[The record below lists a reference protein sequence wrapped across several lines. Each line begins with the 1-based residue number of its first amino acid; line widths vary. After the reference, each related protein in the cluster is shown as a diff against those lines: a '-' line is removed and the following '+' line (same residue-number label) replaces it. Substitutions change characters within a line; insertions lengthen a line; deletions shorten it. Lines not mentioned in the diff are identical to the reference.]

1 MLPGRNQV
9 DPFAFTTG
17 KRPIS
22 TAASPL
28 EQDLANEAKR
38 FKADAAA
45 AASAQQL
52 AKMAAQSQGVAAPVD
67 RNQAILGGNT
77 SAAAAAV
84 LGLNGDYTPAQ
95 ISAIQQARAQH
106 LLKRKH
112 SDAQK
117 RAIAPMPIVN
127 NNPTAQQFS
136 TAQLQQAAL
145 TLQNPGAGQPGGS
158 LTGQQGVLHMQAL
171 QNEVLRQQAA
181 RTAAIQTDSGAGPA
195 QPGAIRAVM
204 PPTGQPT
211 TPSGGAPREI
221 PVWRGRL
228 MSVPAASQQIDT
240 GE

>member
-1 MLPGRNQV
+1 MALIGRGSI
-9 DPFAFTTG
+9 G

-52 AKMAAQSQGVAAPVD
+52 AKMAAQSQGGVTPIN

-84 LGLNGDYTPAQ
+84 LGLNGTFTPAQ
-95 ISAIQQARAQH
+95 ISAIQQARAQQ
-106 LLKRKH
+106 LLKRKQ

-117 RAIAPMPIVN
+117 RAIAPMPITG
-127 NNPTAQQFS
+127 NNPVTQQLNA
-136 TAQLQQAAL
+136 AQLQQAAL

-158 LTGQQGVLHMQAL
+158 LTGQQGVLQMQAL
-171 QNEVLRQQAA
+171 QNEVLRQQAL
-181 RTAAIQTDSGAGPA
+181 RAAASQTDSSANTV
-195 QPGAIRAVM
+195 QSGAIR
-204 PPTGQPT
+204 PPAPQAGGSAQPT
-211 TPSGGAPREI
+211 TPSGTPLREAPI
-221 PVWRGRL
+221 WRGRL
-228 MSVPAASQQIDT
+228 MSVPASSEQTDSC
-240 GE
+240 